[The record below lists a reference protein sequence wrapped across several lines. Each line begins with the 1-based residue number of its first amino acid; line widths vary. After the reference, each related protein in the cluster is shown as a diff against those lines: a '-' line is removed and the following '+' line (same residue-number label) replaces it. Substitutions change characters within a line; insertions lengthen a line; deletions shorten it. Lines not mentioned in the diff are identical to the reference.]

1 MSKSLYELALEYDE
15 SVKGIE
21 DIVASERKK
30 MQEAKIKNDS
40 FEVYTISR
48 KLEMLYEEIRDMK
61 LISKKL
67 KSYYD
72 KETFFPKEAAV

>member
-72 KETFFPKEAAV
+72 HETFFPKEAAV